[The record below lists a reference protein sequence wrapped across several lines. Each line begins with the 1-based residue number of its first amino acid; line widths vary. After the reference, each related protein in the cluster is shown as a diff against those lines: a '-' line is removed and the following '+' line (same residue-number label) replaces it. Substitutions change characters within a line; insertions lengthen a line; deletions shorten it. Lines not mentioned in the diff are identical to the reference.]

1 MNALDF
7 RKEIPKLVQALVQ
20 VSGAVRAQQVIEPR
34 LLELIYLRAA
44 QLNGC
49 GFCAEMHVEGAVSQG
64 ESDERLHAV
73 AVWRSSARFSE
84 RERAALELTEATTR
98 LDHDAHG
105 AYALAERHFTKAEL
119 SVLVFAISITNAWN
133 RLNVV
138 CATPAE
144 LGREAARAI
153 RAAS

>member
-1 MNALDF
+1 MNPLDF
-7 RKEIPKLVQALVQ
+7 RKEIPKLVSSLVQ
-20 VSGAVRAQQVIEPR
+20 CSAAIRGQGAIEPR
-34 LLELIYLRAA
+34 LLELVYLRAA

-49 GFCAEMHVEGAVSQG
+49 GFCAEMHVEGALGHG
-64 ESDERLHAV
+64 ETEDRLHAV
-73 AVWRSSARFSE
+73 AIWRSSARFSE

-98 LDHDAHG
+98 LDRDAHG
-105 AYALAERHFTKAEL
+105 AYALAERHFTKSEL

-138 CATPAE
+138 AATEAE

-153 RAAS
+153 KAAS